1 MLTELPFGNV
11 TVLTEVSGQQ
21 VWDALENG
29 FSKIEDGAGRFPQVA
44 GMKVVADK
52 SKPAGSRVVSV
63 EIGGKPL
70 DPKATYKLATNDYML
85 DGGDGYTALKGGKVV
100 VDARGGK
107 LIANDVMVLVKK
119 LGTVTSKVEGRIA
132 FK

>member
-1 MLTELPFGNV
+1 
-11 TVLTEVSGQQ
+11 
-21 VWDALENG
+21 
-29 FSKIEDGAGRFPQVA
+29 
-44 GMKVVADK
+44 MKVVADK

-63 EIGGKPL
+63 EIAGKPL

-85 DGGDGYTALKGGKVV
+85 EGGDGYTSFKGGKVT

-119 LGTVTSKVEGRIA
+119 QGTVKAKVEGRIVL
-132 FK
+132 K

>member
-1 MLTELPFGNV
+1 
-11 TVLTEVSGQQ
+11 
-21 VWDALENG
+21 ENG

-63 EIGGKPL
+63 EINGKPL
-70 DPKATYKLATNDYML
+70 DAKATYKLATNDYML
-85 DGGDGYTALKGGKVV
+85 SGGDGFTSLAGGKVT

-119 LGTVTSKVEGRIA
+119 LGTVTAKVEGRIVV
-132 FK
+132 K

>member
-1 MLTELPFGNV
+1 M
-11 TVLTEVSGQQ
+11 
-21 VWDALENG
+21 
-29 FSKIEDGAGRFPQVA
+29 
-44 GMKVVADK
+44 
-52 SKPAGSRVVSV
+52 VSV

-85 DGGDGYTALKGGKVV
+85 DGGDGYTQFKGGKVT

-119 LGTVTSKVEGRIA
+119 LGTVKSKVEGRIVL
-132 FK
+132 K